1 MKYGH
6 LFSPIK
12 LRELILPNRVIMSAM
27 GSLMIGRDKKVTQQL
42 ADYLAERA
50 KGGVGLVYS
59 PCCGVHDPSTPE
71 GFLGIGTDE
80 IGESHSCSPRQ
91 CMRPA
96 ANAAFSSF
104 RAVSVPLQP
113 RSWYPPICPSLPT
126 VPSPG

>member
-50 KGGVGLVYS
+50 KGGVGLV
-59 PCCGVHDPSTPE
+59 
-71 GFLGIGTDE
+71 
-80 IGESHSCSPRQ
+80 
-91 CMRPA
+91 
-96 ANAAFSSF
+96 
-104 RAVSVPLQP
+104 
-113 RSWYPPICPSLPT
+113 
-126 VPSPG
+126 